1 MSGSVPSWSVA
12 VQCALAGVALG
23 LVAMQAGVLR
33 HDRTGWR
40 GARPPSALTATLAW
54 SVALA
59 GVALANGLLELV
71 ADPGWTEALLAVRMA
86 ALAASVV
93 LGLPAIRAFTDGPS
107 VRVLALAAGVWYT
120 VAGVLWFTTALIHR
134 PTYGTGLPV
143 YGPLSATVDLVPVI
157 GVAAYLGVAVSR
169 RRLTARGAAMTVAG
183 FVSAVLLVASSI
195 PPPSEVTELLKGMW
209 ALPLVA
215 ALLALTAHRIGTERQ
230 ALNARLHR
238 AAFVDAL
245 TGLPTRAALDEHLSS
260 ELAAGLRPALLLV
273 DIEGL
278 KHTNERHG
286 HAGGDRLLV
295 HTAVHL
301 ARELGPGVFVART
314 GGDEFAAVLPGR
326 MSPDE
331 LRALGRRLRE
341 CLTPPADLL
350 VRPRLTVGVAHAA
363 CDSPVELQ
371 RHADLAMVEAR
382 STHAGVVYF
391 DDRLREREDGRA
403 AVHADLER
411 AVAEGR
417 IIAHFQPVADTATLQ
432 VIGVEALA
440 RWQDGDTLRA
450 PASWLPLAEETG
462 LIVEIGE
469 QMFAAARAA
478 SDRFG
483 LPVAVNVAARQLD
496 EPDVLRRIE
505 RGWGDGAWDRLTI
518 EVTESALAHDDHH
531 VRAVLTELASR
542 GVRIALDD
550 FGTGYNS
557 LARLGTLPLHVL
569 KIDKS
574 LVDGATTDEGL
585 AVLRAVV
592 GLADAHGLEVVA
604 EGVEQRAQLQALLG
618 LGVGLVQGNLIGR
631 PRVDLPERTSAAPT
645 QRVRV
650 QPVPRV
656 TPA

>member
-40 GARPPSALTATLAW
+40 GALRPSALTASLAW

-59 GVALANGLLELV
+59 AVALTNGLLELV
-71 ADPGWTEALLAVRMA
+71 ADPGWTQALLTVRMVT
-86 ALAASVV
+86 LAASVV
-93 LGLPAIRAFTDGPS
+93 LGLPAIRAFTDGPP
-107 VRVLALAAGVWYT
+107 VRNLVLATSIWYGVAA
-120 VAGVLWFTTALIHR
+120 VLWFTTDLVHR
-134 PTYGTGLPV
+134 PAGADGLPG
-143 YGPLSATVDLVPVI
+143 YGPLSAAVDLVPVI
-157 GVAAYLGVAVSR
+157 AVAAYLGVTVSHR
-169 RRLTARGAAMTVAG
+169 RMTTRGAALALAG
-183 FVSAVLLVASSI
+183 LVSAALLVASSI
-195 PPPSEVTELLKGMW
+195 LPPSDVTELGKGMW

-215 ALLALTAHRIGTERQ
+215 GLLAMTAHRIGAERQ
-230 ALNARLHR
+230 ALTARLHR

-245 TGLPTRAALDEHLSS
+245 TGLPTLAALDQHLAG
-260 ELAAGLRPALLLV
+260 EMAAGLRPALLLV

-295 HTAVHL
+295 HTAAHL

-314 GGDEFAAVLPGR
+314 GGDEFGAVLPGR

-341 CLTPPADLL
+341 CLTPPADLM
-350 VRPRLTVGVAHAA
+350 VRPRLTVGMAHATG
-363 CDSPVELQ
+363 DSPVDLQ
-371 RHADLAMVEAR
+371 RHADLALVEAR

-391 DDRLREREDGRA
+391 DDRLRAREDSRA

-440 RWQDGDTLRA
+440 RWLDGDTLRA

-462 LIVEIGE
+462 LIVEIGV
-469 QMFAAARAA
+469 QMFAAARSA

-496 EPDVLRRIE
+496 EPDVLEQIE

-531 VRAVLTELASR
+531 VRAVLTELAAR

-592 GLADAHGLEVVA
+592 GLAEAHGLEIVA
-604 EGVEQRAQLQALLG
+604 EGVEQRAQLHALLG
-618 LGVGLVQGNLIGR
+618 LGVDLVQGNLIGR

>member
-1 MSGSVPSWSVA
+1 
-12 VQCALAGVALG
+12 
-23 LVAMQAGVLR
+23 MQAGVLR
-33 HDRTGWR
+33 HDRAASR
-40 GARPPSALTATLAW
+40 GAVRSGPLTTTLTWSIALSA
-54 SVALA
+54 VALS
-59 GVALANGLLELV
+59 NGLLEV
-71 ADPGWTEALLAVRMA
+71 VTDPRWTEALLAARML

-93 LGLPAIRAFTDGPS
+93 LALPAIRACADGPS
-107 VRVLALAAGVWYT
+107 VRSLTLAASVWYA
-120 VAGVLWFTTALIHR
+120 VAAMLWFTTDLVHR
-134 PTYGTGLPV
+134 PTDGTGLPV
-143 YGPLSATVDLVPVI
+143 YGPLSTTVDLVPVI
-157 GVAAYLGVAVSR
+157 AVAAYVGVVLR
-169 RRLTARGAAMTVAG
+169 HRRLTVRGAAMTVTG
-183 FVSAVLLVASSI
+183 FVSAVLLVASSV

-209 ALPLVA
+209 ALPLVV
-215 ALLALTAHRIGTERQ
+215 ALLSMTVHRIGTERQ
-230 ALNARLHR
+230 ALAARLHR

-245 TGLPTRAALDEHLSS
+245 TGLPTRAALDEHLAA
-260 ELAAGLRPALLLV
+260 ELVTGLRPALLLV

-278 KHTNERHG
+278 KHTNDRHG

-295 HTAVHL
+295 HTAGHL
-301 ARELGPGVFVART
+301 TRELGPGVFVART

-331 LRALGRRLRE
+331 LRALGRRVRDS
-341 CLTPPADLL
+341 LTPPTDLM
-350 VRPRLTVGVAHAA
+350 VRPRLTVGIAHAL

-382 STHAGVVYF
+382 SSHAGVVYF
-391 DDRLREREDGRA
+391 DDRLRAREDGRA
-403 AVHADLER
+403 AVRSDLER
-411 AVAEGR
+411 AVAAHR

-432 VIGVEALA
+432 VVGVEALA

-478 SDRFG
+478 SDRYG

-496 EPDVLRRIE
+496 EPDILGQIE
-505 RGWGDGAWDRLTI
+505 RAWGDGAWDRLTI

-531 VRAVLTELASR
+531 VRAVLTELAGR

-574 LVDGATTDEGL
+574 LVDSATTTEGL

-592 GLADAHGLEVVA
+592 GLAEAHGLEVVA

-618 LGVGLVQGNLIGR
+618 LGVGLVQGNLVGR
-631 PRVDLPERTSAAPT
+631 PRGDLPERTSAAPT
-645 QRVRV
+645 QRVRTTR
-650 QPVPRV
+650 PVPRV

>member
-1 MSGSVPSWSVA
+1 M
-12 VQCALAGVALG
+12 LG

-33 HDRTGWR
+33 NDRTAWL
-40 GARPPSALTATLAW
+40 GARRRGPLTAMLLWSSALAA
-54 SVALA
+54 VALT
-59 GVALANGLLELV
+59 NGLLELV
-71 ADPGWTEALLAVRMA
+71 PGPGPVEALLAARMV

-93 LGLPAIRAFTDGPS
+93 LALPAVRACTDGPP
-107 VRVLALAAGVWYT
+107 VRSLTLAATTWYA
-120 VAGVLWFTTALIHR
+120 VAAVLWFTTDLVHR
-134 PTYGTGLPV
+134 PTDGTGLPV
-143 YGPLSATVDLVPVI
+143 YGPLSATFDLVPVI
-157 GVAAYLGVAVSR
+157 VVACYVGVVLSHR
-169 RRLTARGAAMTVAG
+169 RMTVRGAAMTVTG

-215 ALLALTAHRIGTERQ
+215 GLLGLTAHRIATERQ
-230 ALNARLHR
+230 ALAARLHR

-245 TGLPTRAALDEHLSS
+245 TGLPTRAALDEHLAG
-260 ELAAGLRPALLLV
+260 EMAAGLRPALVLV

-278 KHTNERHG
+278 KHTNDRHG

-295 HTAVHL
+295 HTAGHL
-301 ARELGPGVFVART
+301 TRELGDGVFVART

-341 CLTPPADLL
+341 SLVAPSDLV
-350 VRPRLTVGVAHAA
+350 VRPRLTVGVAHAV

-382 STHAGVVYF
+382 ASHAGVVYF
-391 DDRLREREDGRA
+391 DDRLREREDGRV
-403 AVHADLER
+403 AVRADLER

-432 VIGVEALA
+432 VVGVEVLA

-483 LPVAVNVAARQLD
+483 LPMAVNVAARQLD
-496 EPDVLRRIE
+496 EPDVLGQIE

-531 VRAVLTELASR
+531 VRAVLTELAGR

-574 LVDGATTDEGL
+574 LVDSATTDEGL

-592 GLADAHGLEVVA
+592 GLAEAHGLEVVA
-604 EGVEQRAQLQALLG
+604 EGVEQRAQLHALLG
-618 LGVGLVQGNLIGR
+618 LGVDLVQGNLVGR
-631 PRVDLPERTSAAPT
+631 PRGDLPERTSAAPT
-645 QRVRV
+645 QRVRTR
-650 QPVPRV
+650 PVPRV

>member
-33 HDRTGWR
+33 HDRIGWR
-40 GARPPSALTATLAW
+40 EALRPGALTATLAW

-59 GVALANGLLELV
+59 AVALSNGLLELV
-71 ADPGWTEALLAVRMA
+71 GGSGWTEALLAVRMT

-93 LGLPAIRAFTDGPS
+93 LGLPAIRAFTDGPC
-107 VRVLALAAGVWYT
+107 VRALVLAATIWYAIALA
-120 VAGVLWFTTALIHR
+120 LWFTTDLVHR
-134 PTYGTGLPV
+134 PTDGTGLPG
-143 YGPLSATVDLVPVI
+143 YGPLGSTVDLVPVI
-157 GVAAYLGVAVSR
+157 GVAAYLGVAVR
-169 RRLTARGAAMTVAG
+169 DRRLTPAGAAMTVAG
-183 FVSAVLLVASSI
+183 FVSAGLLVASAI

-215 ALLALTAHRIGTERQ
+215 ALLAMTAHRIGAERQ
-230 ALNARLHR
+230 ALTARLRR

-245 TGLPTRAALDEHLSS
+245 TGLPTRAALDEHLSG
-260 ELAAGLRPALLLV
+260 EMAIGLRPALLLV

-295 HTAVHL
+295 HTASYL
-301 ARELGPGVFVART
+301 TTELGPDVLVART

-331 LRALGRRLRE
+331 LRALARRLRDG
-341 CLTPPADLL
+341 LVPPSDLL
-350 VRPRLTVGVAHAA
+350 TRPRLTIGVAHCAS
-363 CDSPVELQ
+363 DSPVELQ

-391 DDRLREREDGRA
+391 DDRLREREDSRA
-403 AVHADLER
+403 SVHADLER

-496 EPDVLRRIE
+496 EPDVLERIE

-518 EVTESALAHDDHH
+518 EVTESALSHDDHH
-531 VRAVLTELASR
+531 VRAVLTELAAR
-542 GVRIALDD
+542 GARIALDD

-574 LVDGATTDEGL
+574 LVDSATTDEGL

-592 GLADAHGLEVVA
+592 GLAEAHGLEVIA

-618 LGVGLVQGNLIGR
+618 LGVDLVQGNLIGR
-631 PRVDLPERTSAAPT
+631 PRVDLPQRTSAAPT

-650 QPVPRV
+650 EPVGV
-656 TPA
+656 TQA